1 MILINIK
8 RNQNNQIIYLEASG
22 HANYDDYGKDII
34 CSAVS
39 AILVGGLNAIEN
51 IKSYNVK
58 IENGYILVELLKE
71 NIQSNKDSIV
81 FETLYYQL
89 KTIEKNYNKFIKIYE
104 WKDDYYGIKI
114 WTWFTII
121 RFPQRCW

>member
-104 WKDDYYGIKI
+104 
-114 WTWFTII
+114 
-121 RFPQRCW
+121 